1 MRCVG
6 SWPILIAG
14 FVNRH
19 EGVVMINTEGT
30 RSLGMALGAAVV
42 ASAGLMVIYYYGG
55 VMGNADQTPV
65 RAAIVGTVGAV
76 IAGFVAWRYARG
88 VYTDEA
94 VDRLARRTAV
104 VGVIA
109 VLSLAGFW
117 VGITVPLSVAAVAL
131 GLRVVAAGRPVRGNV
146 TVSVGVVVLI
156 ASTILCVLGA
166 S

>member
-1 MRCVG
+1 
-6 SWPILIAG
+6 
-14 FVNRH
+14 
-19 EGVVMINTEGT
+19 MINTEGT
-30 RSLGMALGAAVV
+30 RSLGTALGAAVV
-42 ASAGLMVIYYYGG
+42 ASAGLMVLYYYGG
-55 VMGNADQTPV
+55 VMGNADRTPV
-65 RAAIVGTVGAV
+65 RAAIVGTIGAA

-88 VYTDEA
+88 VYTDET

-104 VGVIA
+104 VGVIS

-131 GLRVVAAGRPVRGNV
+131 GLRAVAAGRRVRGNV